1 MVACEWNGFYISRID
16 ADCEKKRQKKK
27 GSKQETAFKL
37 GKGRSHK
44 AVVPSD
50 LAQMDAMKEMVG
62 MEDRDSRSK
71 AKKDRQRAKSERAPK
86 NRTWCADDDAD
97 EFAQQ
102 TDPAV
107 EAARVMAKAEAQAK
121 RERREAEL
129 AAALAEK
136 EQLELLQ
143 AEAQNAAL
151 AVAHK
156 WEEKAVLEE
165 EDLAVGASDEHGA
178 IDLDEW
184 EIV

>member
-27 GSKQETAFKL
+27 GSKQV
-37 GKGRSHK
+37 GKARSQK

-50 LAQMDAMKEMVG
+50 LAEENSTQEVLGIGECDL
-62 MEDRDSRSK
+62 RLK

-86 NRTWCADDDAD
+86 NRTWCADDDQ
-97 EFAQQ
+97 FAQP
-102 TDPAV
+102 TDLAA
-107 EAARVMAKAEAQAK
+107 EAARAIAKAEAQAK
-121 RERREAEL
+121 REKREAEL

-143 AEAQNAAL
+143 AEAQNAAI
-151 AVAHK
+151 AVAHAWQEK
-156 WEEKAVLEE
+156 TIRKEEEE
-165 EDLAVGASDEHGA
+165 EDLAVPESDEHGA

-184 EIV
+184 EII